1 MFDAYPLSFSQNSLW
16 LISQSGVD
24 NGAYNLY
31 LSIKINSSI
40 DIHNIEKII
49 HGAASKIVRT
59 HSQLRSNYIL
69 KDDEPPL
76 LRAINPTAIPA
87 GGTWG
92 TVRGIIN
99 TNFSNINGTLDS
111 IEHNIDVHDDSLT
124 EHRICLLYTSPSP
137 RDS

>member
-1 MFDAYPLSFSQNSLW
+1 MKDMFDAYPLSFSQKSLW

-69 KDDEPPL
+69 KDDEPVQIIHANL
-76 LRAINPTAIPA
+76 NFRINVEDCA
-87 GGTWG
+87 GLTGKELEAKIKDYSSKATYCSGCPYLTW
-92 TVRGIIN
+92 VVMR
-99 TNFSNINGTLDS
+99 
-111 IEHNIDVHDDSLT
+111 
-124 EHRICLLYTSPSP
+124 
-137 RDS
+137 